1 LASHQP
7 LGGVSGEFTATDMPE
22 HPVRMAFRKDDNT
35 ITPPCLGEVTP
46 PGVSKKAAA
55 RGSLDRRAGVRRF
68 LDRLSGQRR
77 KHSATKHRDP
87 IVALVTDAIF
97 PYNCGGREIRYHEL
111 SRRLSGRA
119 ELHLFTMRWWGR
131 PRVRKEETVTLHGI
145 SRLRPMYTKNRRSLK
160 QAILFSLACMQL
172 LGSRFDVLE
181 ADHMPLLP
189 ILVLRFVATVKRRRF
204 VVTWHEVWGH
214 SYWRQY
220 LGRAGIVAWFVEY
233 LAMRLPDHIIAASSQ
248 TAERLIARLGTSASI
263 TVAPNGIDLKAV
275 RDTYP
280 HPAGSDLVV
289 VSRLMPHK
297 RINMLLDAV
306 ALLHA
311 EGIPV
316 TCRIIGDGPDREQL
330 WSQAQDLG
338 VEHAVEFLH
347 NIREQKEV
355 YELLKAAKVFVFPS
369 AREGFGIA
377 VLEALACGLPV
388 ITTSAPDNL
397 AQDLVARSSRG
408 VICDSSA
415 PAIADA
421 VKRLLADR
429 DASAGQASSAGRASD
444 EDELWL
450 AEYNWDVMVD
460 RVMSALQI

>member
-1 LASHQP
+1 MASRQP
-7 LGGVSGEFTATDMPE
+7 PGGVSGEITSADTQE
-22 HPVRMAFRKDDNT
+22 HPVCTAFPKDGTT
-35 ITPPCLGEVTP
+35 ITPPCIGEVTSV
-46 PGVSKKAAA
+46 GISKAALSD
-55 RGSLDRRAGVRRF
+55 GSLAER
-68 LDRLSGQRR
+68 
-77 KHSATKHRDP
+77 KHRDP

-97 PYNCGGREIRYHEL
+97 PYHCGGRESRYHEL

-119 ELHLFTMRWWGR
+119 ELHLFTMRWWEG
-131 PRVRKEETVTLHGI
+131 PRVRRDETVTFHGI
-145 SRLRPMYTKNRRSLK
+145 SRLRPMYSKNRRSLK
-160 QAILFSLACMQL
+160 QAVLFALACMQL
-172 LGSRFDVLE
+172 LVSRFDVLE
-181 ADHMPLLP
+181 ADHMPLLQ
-189 ILVLRFVATVKRRRF
+189 ILVLRFVATVRRKRF
-204 VVTWHEVWGH
+204 VVTWHEVWGY

-248 TAERLIARLGTSASI
+248 TAERLIARLGASASI
-263 TVAPNGIDLKAV
+263 TVAPNGIDLKTV
-275 RDTYP
+275 RETYP
-280 HPAGSDLVV
+280 HPVTTDLVV

-306 ALLHA
+306 ARLHA
-311 EGIPV
+311 EGTPV
-316 TCRIIGDGPDREQL
+316 TCRIIGDGPDREEL
-330 WSQAQDLG
+330 WNQARTLG

-347 NIREQKEV
+347 DIREQKEV

-415 PAIADA
+415 QAIADA
-421 VKRLLADR
+421 VKLLLAES
-429 DASAGQASSAGRASD
+429 DATAGQDPGD
-444 EDELWL
+444 DHLWL
-450 AEYNWDVMVD
+450 AEYNWDTMVD
-460 RVMSALQI
+460 RVITALQI

>member
-1 LASHQP
+1 
-7 LGGVSGEFTATDMPE
+7 
-22 HPVRMAFRKDDNT
+22 
-35 ITPPCLGEVTP
+35 
-46 PGVSKKAAA
+46 
-55 RGSLDRRAGVRRF
+55 
-68 LDRLSGQRR
+68 
-77 KHSATKHRDP
+77 
-87 IVALVTDAIF
+87 
-97 PYNCGGREIRYHEL
+97 
-111 SRRLSGRA
+111 
-119 ELHLFTMRWWGR
+119 
-131 PRVRKEETVTLHGI
+131 
-145 SRLRPMYTKNRRSLK
+145 
-160 QAILFSLACMQL
+160 MQL
-172 LGSRFDVLE
+172 LVSRFDVLE

-189 ILVLRFVATVKRRRF
+189 ILVLRLVATVKRKRF

-280 HPAGSDLVV
+280 HPATTDLVV
-289 VSRLMPHK
+289 VGRLMPHK
-297 RINMLLDAV
+297 RIDMLLDAV

-311 EGIPV
+311 EGTPV
-316 TCRIIGDGPDREQL
+316 TCRIIGDGPDREDL
-330 WSQAQDLG
+330 WNQARNLG

-347 NIREQKEV
+347 DIREQKEV

-397 AQDLVARSSRG
+397 AQDLVARSSCG

-415 PAIADA
+415 PAIANA
-421 VKRLLADR
+421 VKLLLASR
-429 DASAGQASSAGRASD
+429 DASAGQYSCD
-444 EDELWL
+444 DDLWL

-460 RVMSALQI
+460 RVIMALQI